1 MGIRDVLI
9 FGLVFAALPV
19 ALLHPWVGVVLW
31 AWFGLMNPHRLA
43 YGAATDFPFAM
54 VIAVVTVIGFV
65 ITRDERRFK
74 ATPAIVMLYI
84 FTLWMCI
91 TTTIAMNPAGAE
103 EMWVRTMKVIVMALV
118 APIVIHTKKHVE
130 ILVIAIVFSLGYYGV
145 KGGLFTLLSGG
156 TYRVWGPAS
165 SFIEDNNALA
175 LALTMTVPLMY
186 YLYEQATRKGAR
198 VGLMICIGL
207 MCASILGSHSRGA
220 LLAISAMAIFMW
232 IKSRRK
238 TMLAMALIVVAPTL
252 FFFMPDNWHERM
264 QTISEYKEDGS
275 AQGRIKAW
283 ITATNVAND
292 RIMGGGFSI
301 AGSPEVVQRYAP
313 AEGGVLLAAHSIY
326 FQVLGEH
333 GYIGLFMYMLMWF
346 FTWRSATQTIRQARE
361 RPELAWAVSLSRAI
375 QVSII
380 SYMVGGAFLNLAYW
394 DLPYYQIVIVAIV
407 RDIVRR
413 SIASTANESTAGRMP
428 ALGTA

>member
-54 VIAVVTVIGFV
+54 IIAVVTVIGFV

-103 EMWVRTMKVIVMALV
+103 EMWVRTMKVIVMALI
-118 APIVIHTKKHVE
+118 APIVIHTRKHVE
-130 ILVIAIVFSLGYYGV
+130 ILVIAIVVSLGYYGV

-156 TYRVWGPAS
+156 SYRVWGPAS

-198 VGLMICIGL
+198 IGLMICIGL

-220 LLAISAMAIFMW
+220 LLAISAMAVFMW

-252 FFFMPDNWHERM
+252 FFFMPNNWHERM

-283 ITATNVAND
+283 ITAKNVAND

-301 AGSPEVVQRYAP
+301 AGSAEVVQRYAP

-326 FQVLGEH
+326 F
-333 GYIGLFMYMLMWF
+333 MYLLIWF

-413 SIASTANESTAGRMP
+413 SIESTVKEASPGGMATLR
-428 ALGTA
+428 TA